1 MNTHF
6 CADEEMRLVYL
17 FNICDLFT
25 DIVLYM
31 GNLLG
36 LRVVEEDCVL
46 ITQPDMFVFVKP
58 GIGDRI
64 RLFTEAFHR

>member
-1 MNTHF
+1 MNPHF

-17 FNICDLFT
+17 FDISDFFT

-46 ITQPDMFVFVKP
+46 VTQPDMLALVKP
-58 GIGDRI
+58 GIGDRV
-64 RLFTEAFHR
+64 RLLIEAFHW

>member
-1 MNTHF
+1 MRYFQLGVMNTHF

-31 GNLLG
+31 GNQLG
-36 LRVVEEDCVL
+36 LRVVEEDCIL
-46 ITQPDMFVFVKP
+46 IT
-58 GIGDRI
+58 
-64 RLFTEAFHR
+64 